1 MTIRTIV
8 TTAAMASAITF
19 VAVGGCFAQDQPDP
33 HSPPPSPHHSED
45 RYQAPIGH
53 RQPRPQDL
61 PRSVLRNEGTV
72 QPWQRDFDRRLNIC
86 RDC

>member
-1 MTIRTIV
+1 MAIRTIG
-8 TTAAMASAITF
+8 TTAAMAAAIIL
-19 VAVGGCFAQDQPDP
+19 VAAAACLAQGEPDLHAPP
-33 HSPPPSPHHSED
+33 HSLDHSED
-45 RYQAPIGH
+45 RYRAPIGH

-72 QPWQRDFDRRLNIC
+72 HEWQRDFDKQLNIC

>member
-1 MTIRTIV
+1 MTIRTIA
-8 TTAAMASAITF
+8 TTAAMAAAITF
-19 VAVGGCFAQDQPDP
+19 AAAAGCLAQDEPDP
-33 HSPPPSPHHSED
+33 HAPSRSLHHSED

-61 PRSVLRNEGTV
+61 PGSVLQSEGTV
-72 QPWQRDFDRRLNIC
+72 REWQRDFDKQLNIC